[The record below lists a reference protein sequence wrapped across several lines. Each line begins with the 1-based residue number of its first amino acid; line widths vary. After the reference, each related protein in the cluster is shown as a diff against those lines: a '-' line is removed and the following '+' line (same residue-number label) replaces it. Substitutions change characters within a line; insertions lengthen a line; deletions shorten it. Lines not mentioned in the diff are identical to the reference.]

1 MKQSVIGQGGAKG
14 GWGPP
19 LDREITRQ
27 CSQVSSGTALDMAV
41 EEGGVG
47 GSTGFGLGQ
56 LVEMRILGSAGLV
69 RASQE
74 FNLPTESLWASEPLK
89 T

>member
-19 LDREITRQ
+19 LDREVIRQ
-27 CSQVSSGTALDMAV
+27 CSRVSSGTALDMAMV
-41 EEGGVG
+41 QGGVG

-56 LVEMRILGSAGLV
+56 LDEMRILRSAGLV
-69 RASQE
+69 RACQE
-74 FNLPTESLWASEPLK
+74 FNLPT
-89 T
+89 